1 MYLQIV
7 KEGSNDLFLSKIY
20 CDFSDMRLDQ
30 DDISLWLLAI
40 HLVLA

>member
-7 KEGSNDLFLSKIY
+7 KGSNDLLLTKIY

-30 DDISLWLLAI
+30 NDISLWLPAI
-40 HLVLA
+40 HLLLA